1 MTELKATVCSVK
13 LNTYLLCTFLKL
25 VSFGLSNE
33 MMVTFKEENIKSL
46 KHLFLKGY
54 EDQDKNYAVYSS
66 TEVYD
71 HLNYIINQVM
81 CSILLTYSPFLPLVG
96 TMVILNDVT
105 FLTEYNLRQKWNSA
119 KKPCKIS

>member
-1 MTELKATVCSVK
+1 MYDHCGVK

-54 EDQDKNYAVYSS
+54 EDQDKNYAVHTR

-71 HLNYIINQVM
+71 HINYIINRVISPLFFFRT
-81 CSILLTYSPFLPLVG
+81 CGHISIYISVRIPTSSP
-96 TMVILNDVT
+96 
-105 FLTEYNLRQKWNSA
+105 
-119 KKPCKIS
+119 